1 VRAVRDKHAGD
12 VAQLKE
18 ALSVAN
24 AHHAAEVRRLADEHH
39 KARTAHGEEMKAE
52 RASVVAKLQ
61 EEHAAAV
68 ARLTE
73 HLNKEHADGVARL
86 KEKHAA
92 EVGRLADDKAERAAE
107 VAKLQ
112 DDVARLKEE
121 HAADVAR
128 VKDAADK
135 EVQDAKKNIV
145 LRLFP
150 KLDVSLLERPK
161 LKGDPDKTADR
172 SVAS

>member
-1 VRAVRDKHAGD
+1 MRDEHAGD

-18 ALSVAN
+18 AASVAN
-24 AHHAAEVRRLADEHH
+24 AHHAAEVRRLADEHR
-39 KARTAHGEEMKAE
+39 KARTAHGEEVKAE

-68 ARLTE
+68 AELTE
-73 HLNKEHADGVARL
+73 NLNKEHAAAVARL

-92 EVGRLADDKAERAAE
+92 EVGRLADDKAERA
-107 VAKLQ
+107 AKLQ

-128 VKDAADK
+128 VKDAADR

-150 KLDVSLLERPK
+150 ELDVSLLERPK
-161 LKGDPDKTADR
+161 LKGDLAAAGTLKAQGR
-172 SVAS
+172 S

>member
-1 VRAVRDKHAGD
+1 MTELDEKGKELQATRGEVAHLKEQVRAVRDKHAGD
-12 VAQLKE
+12 VARLKE

-61 EEHAAAV
+61 EERAAAV
-68 ARLTE
+68 AR
-73 HLNKEHADGVARL
+73 HLNKEHA
-86 KEKHAA
+86 AA
-92 EVGRLADDKAERAAE
+92 
-107 VAKLQ
+107 
-112 DDVARLKEE
+112 VARLKEE
-121 HAADVAR
+121 HADGVAR

-161 LKGDPDKTADR
+161 LKGAGTPKAQGR
-172 SVAS
+172 S